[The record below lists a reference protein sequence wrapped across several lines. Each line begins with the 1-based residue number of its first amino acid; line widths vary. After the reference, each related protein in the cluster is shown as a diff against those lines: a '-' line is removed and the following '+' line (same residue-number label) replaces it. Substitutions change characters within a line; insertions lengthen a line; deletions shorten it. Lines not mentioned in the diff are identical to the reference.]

1 MRKACRSTIGSASR
15 VQRASKPVS
24 SNEKLQ
30 NILATILQLAP
41 DAIRDDLTSEDV
53 DTWDSLNHIALMG
66 ALEQEFDVRIDIDR
80 VEDSHSVSALKAI
93 LTDLGI
99 SFADDGTPS

>member
-1 MRKACRSTIGSASR
+1 M
-15 VQRASKPVS
+15 S

-30 NILATILQLAP
+30 NILATILQIGP
-41 DAIRDDLTSEDV
+41 DSIRDDLTAEDV

-66 ALEQEFDVRIDIDR
+66 ALEQEFNVQIDIER
-80 VEDSHSVSALKAI
+80 VEDSQSVGALKAI

-99 SFADDGTPS
+99 TFADDGNRN